1 MKSTVTLSKAVSFLV
16 LLIAFSFSNYSI
28 ADDSKASTSTA
39 KQLVN
44 KLKSARPDLNFSVL
58 DREPIVGFYQVK
70 VESGPLLFVHS
81 SGDYLFDGD
90 LLKIESGQIVN
101 ILDTQFTQERQEIFA
116 NRTTE
121 DMIVFKPEG
130 KTQAVLNVF
139 TDVDCGYCRKLHR
152 EISQLNDFGI
162 EVRYL
167 AYPRAGI
174 PSETYNKMAT
184 AWCAEDKQTAMTK
197 IKAGEQVPIQVCDN
211 NPIAAHFKLGQQIGV
226 TGTPAVILMDGTLI
240 PGYQPAA
247 MFAKLLGLDA
257 DNS

>member
-1 MKSTVTLSKAVSFLV
+1 MRTTATLARSISFLV
-16 LLIAFSFSNYSI
+16 ILVTGTFLNFSI
-28 ADDSKASTSTA
+28 ADDYKSPTEVTEL
-39 KQLVN
+39 LVK
-44 KLKSARPDLNFSVL
+44 KLTSARPDLNFSVL

-70 VESGPLLFVHS
+70 VESGPLLFVHA

-101 ILDTQFTQERQEIFA
+101 ILDAQFTQERREIFA

-152 EISQLNDFGI
+152 EVSELNNLGI

-197 IKAGEQVPIQVCDN
+197 IKAGESMPIQVCDN
-211 NPIAAHFKLGQQIGV
+211 NPIEAHFKLGKRVGV

-247 MFAKLLGLDA
+247 MFAKLLGLGS

>member
-1 MKSTVTLSKAVSFLV
+1 MQATVRLPKAVAFLV
-16 LLIAFSFSNYSI
+16 LLLAFTFADYSI
-28 ADDSKASTSTA
+28 AKDSNVPASTA
-39 KQLVN
+39 QQLIN

-90 LLKIESGQIVN
+90 LLKINSGQIVN
-101 ILDTQFTQERQEIFA
+101 ILDAQLTQERREIFS
-116 NRTTE
+116 NRNTE
-121 DMIVFKPEG
+121 DMIVFKPQG
-130 KTQAVLNVF
+130 QTKAVLNVF

-152 EISQLNDFGI
+152 EVSQLNDFGI

-184 AWCAEDKQTAMTK
+184 AWCAKDKQTAMTEL
-197 IKAGEQVPIQVCDN
+197 KAGETVPIQVCDN
-211 NPIAAHFKLGQQIGV
+211 NPIEAHFKLGQQIGV

-247 MFAKLLGLDA
+247 MFAKMLGLNS